1 MTELNLHE
9 TGAGG
14 TADGGHVRTDQFP
27 LLLCVQQQSN
37 KCCLR
42 SPVHESHCLNYS
54 NCDVFDCTLDSE
66 HNDLLTCPFG
76 FSYRPKSN
84 QLFDSMSPVLFNDMW
99 FADIWL
105 VYEIHITVM
114 YAHLNWGMGY
124 TVLQKNY
131 HPAFSDNF
139 DRRFSHS
146 SNFWYSYYWVNI
158 LSKRGLISHLTYV
171 LYICYLEKLQDPE
184 NHEFNLREQ
193 IYLML
198 GSLNVKL

>member
-1 MTELNLHE
+1 LSDVVDRRETELVGLVACGRCCDSADDDDNSFSSKENEDDCSIISSMTELNLHE

-84 QLFDSMSPVLFNDMW
+84 QLFDSMSPVLFNDM
-99 FADIWL
+99 
-105 VYEIHITVM
+105 
-114 YAHLNWGMGY
+114 
-124 TVLQKNY
+124 
-131 HPAFSDNF
+131 
-139 DRRFSHS
+139 
-146 SNFWYSYYWVNI
+146 
-158 LSKRGLISHLTYV
+158 
-171 LYICYLEKLQDPE
+171 
-184 NHEFNLREQ
+184 
-193 IYLML
+193 
-198 GSLNVKL
+198 